1 MAEAEVPDGEAPAR
15 KRSVVPLLVALVLSL
30 ALGGGGFF
38 AAYSGFLDSVLG
50 GSSKEK
56 EADGPAKPGAM
67 PEIAF
72 VAVDPIVVSLGAG
85 SEARHLRFQ
94 AQLEVA
100 LGQEAAVASLMP
112 RILDVLHGYLR
123 AVTAEDVERSS
134 ALLVLR
140 AQMLRRVQLVV
151 GEGRVNDLLV
161 TEFVLN

>member
-1 MAEAEVPDGEAPAR
+1 MAETEATDGEASAG
-15 KRSVVPLLVALVLSL
+15 KRSVLPLLIALVLSL

-38 AAYSGFLDSVLG
+38 AAYSGLLDSVLSG
-50 GSSKEK
+50 GGEGKQTD
-56 EADGPAKPGAM
+56 APQKPGEM

-72 VAVDPIVVSLGAG
+72 VAVDPIIVSLGSG

-100 LGQEAAVASLMP
+100 SGQEAAVASLMP

-161 TEFVLN
+161 TEFVIN